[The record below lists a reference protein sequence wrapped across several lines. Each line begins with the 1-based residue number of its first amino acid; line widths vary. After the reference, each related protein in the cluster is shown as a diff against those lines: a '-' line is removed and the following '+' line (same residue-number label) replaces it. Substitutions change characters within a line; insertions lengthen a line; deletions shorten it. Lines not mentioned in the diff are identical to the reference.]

1 MILFFFIIHQIKT
14 EQKIANMRAELEK
27 LANEKILEEQQLAD
41 LQQEEDDAI
50 MLEQIKQR
58 QLARANR

>member
-14 EQKIANMRAELEK
+14 DQKIANMRAELEK